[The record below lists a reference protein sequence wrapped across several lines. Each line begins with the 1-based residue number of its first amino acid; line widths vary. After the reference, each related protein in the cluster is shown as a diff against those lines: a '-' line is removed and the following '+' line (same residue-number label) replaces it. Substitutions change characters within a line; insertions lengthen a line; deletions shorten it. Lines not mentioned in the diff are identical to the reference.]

1 MEPLPATF
9 PVSELAKLEG
19 TGDVS
24 PAASTP
30 NGFKLQNPG
39 IMRSD
44 YLYDSDPVYQN
55 AGDCGP
61 IICTAKAQVKVQF
74 HQEVIGR
81 TSHTWRLTMNMTENS
96 NPGNLTWTYSSTYW
110 CGININLA
118 SDKLCDDPG
127 AAPSN
132 ETMSTNDP
140 VYKPWGAPNGI
151 TVFPM
156 VQATTIFSDGVE
168 VTVKFRGW
176 DTLST
181 ASTTR
186 LNTTSGTGN

>member
-19 TGDVS
+19 TGDVT

-39 IMRSD
+39 IRRDD
-44 YLYDSDPVYQN
+44 YVYDSDPVYQN

-74 HQEVIGR
+74 HQVVNGID
-81 TSHTWRLTMNMTENS
+81 SHTWRLTMNMAEYS

-110 CGININLA
+110 CGINIKLA
-118 SDKLCDDPG
+118 DDQLCDDPG

-132 ETMSTNDP
+132 ETMSVNTVVN
-140 VYKPWGAPNGI
+140 KPWGAPNGI

-156 VQATTIFSDGVE
+156 VQATTIFSDGAE

-181 ASTTR
+181 ARTTR